1 MMLRRG
7 MESLSRRG
15 EDRMEVMRYDRRR
28 RGVGINESGG
38 SVSEAVDSVIGGDI
52 DNVLAPVAEE

>member
-1 MMLRRG
+1 
-7 MESLSRRG
+7 
-15 EDRMEVMRYDRRR
+15 MEVMRYDRRR

-38 SVSEAVDSVIGGDI
+38 SVLEAVDSVTGADI